1 MPTKQK
7 FADDLSSQVAA
18 MLEAPRHGFQGDR
31 APVAA
36 APLMPAALTIA
47 VSREAG
53 SRGGSIARR
62 AGRKLDWQVY
72 NQELLEYIAQESA
85 FRQSLLDNLPPGAA
99 RWTEERLDSLRRA
112 YELDR
117 YQSILEVSRIILAL
131 GAQGIVVLV
140 GRGASSVLPAESTLS
155 VRIMAPLDDRIAY
168 MSQWLRLTVD
178 EATEQVEVRDR
189 RRADFLDTHF
199 HRLPADIYQ
208 YDLILNSSLMGE
220 ELCAELI
227 VQAARAKMAARVAP
241 GKSATALSAETAQP

>member
-1 MPTKQK
+1 
-7 FADDLSSQVAA
+7 

-131 GAQGIVVLV
+131 GAQGSVVLV